1 MISRIRERALS
12 VLFPESIY
20 CIGCGAL
27 IDGTRPYS
35 LCDTCRAKFHFA
47 TGKTCAKCGRVLA
60 EDYAHNLCN
69 NCMDCEDSHFFERG
83 FTCMMYGLYEKEM
96 LKDFKYHNRPYY
108 ARALGSMMYDRIE
121 PEGLGA
127 DLVVPV
133 PLHRKKLRE
142 RGYNQAE
149 LLAREVALRM
159 ELPMV
164 RALMR
169 TRYTKPMSKV
179 SGMERSANL
188 MDEGQRYI
196 SESGA
201 GSEKENSSVFRVNP
215 LYASVLNGQRI
226 LLIDDIYTTG
236 ATADAC
242 SRALIDAG
250 CDSVFV
256 LTVASAGN
264 PPPQGRE

>member
-1 MISRIRERALS
+1 MLS
-12 VLFPESIY
+12 
-20 CIGCGAL
+20 G
-27 IDGTRPYS
+27 
-35 LCDTCRAKFHFA
+35 
-47 TGKTCAKCGRVLA
+47 
-60 EDYAHNLCN
+60 DYAHNLCN
-69 NCMDCEDSHFFERG
+69 NCMDYEDAHYFERG
-83 FTCMMYGLYEKEM
+83 FTCMMYGLYEKEL
-96 LKDFKYHNRPYY
+96 LKAFKYHNRPYY
-108 ARALGSMMYDRIE
+108 ASALGEMMYDRIA
-121 PEGLGA
+121 PEGVGA

-149 LLAREVALRM
+149 LLAHEVALRM

-169 TRYTKPMSKV
+169 TRYTKPMSKI
-179 SGMERSANL
+179 SGAERSANL
-188 MDEGQRYI
+188 MDEGAKHSGKVVAEGRG
-196 SESGA
+196 EST
-201 GSEKENSSVFRVNP
+201 SVFSVNP

-242 SRALIDAG
+242 SRALLDAG
-250 CDSVFV
+250 CEAVFV

-264 PPPQGRE
+264 PPPQG